1 MENVILFVV
10 LILVLG
16 IVLKNY
22 KGSSTNAANANK
34 LPSSASGRFGFQE
47 TGSEPKKDSAGRVV
61 VKVKGGSTGI
71 KWGVNLSHLDYLVAN
86 KLAGKVNEDEEFSKS
101 VKVRI
106 RPDRNSQYENSVLI
120 ETTDE
125 KFVGWILKEASAD
138 ATSVMK
144 QIEEVLVRTAPELN
158 GSDFTFEVS
167 AKIEGSWSEI
177 GEGDKEEWEADF
189 ESMEIR
195 IVTPA
200 EIEVD

>member
-10 LILVLG
+10 LVVVL
-16 IVLKNY
+16 IVVLKRS
-22 KGSSTNAANANK
+22 KASSTKVANTNK
-34 LPSSASGRFGFQE
+34 RPNSVSGKLGFQE
-47 TGSEPKKDSAGRVV
+47 TGTKPKTDSAGRVV
-61 VKVKGGSTGI
+61 VKLKGGASGI

-86 KLAGKVNEDEEFSKS
+86 KLAGKVNENEEFSKT

-106 RPDRNSQYENSVLI
+106 RPDKNSQFENSVLI

-125 KFVGWILKEASAD
+125 KFIGWILKEASSD
-138 ATSVMK
+138 ATSVMM
-144 QIEEVLVRTAPELN
+144 QIQEVLVRTAPDLASSE
-158 GSDFTFEVS
+158 FTFEVS
-167 AKIEGSWSEI
+167 AKIEGSWAEI
-177 GEGDKEEWEADF
+177 GEGDKEEWEADL